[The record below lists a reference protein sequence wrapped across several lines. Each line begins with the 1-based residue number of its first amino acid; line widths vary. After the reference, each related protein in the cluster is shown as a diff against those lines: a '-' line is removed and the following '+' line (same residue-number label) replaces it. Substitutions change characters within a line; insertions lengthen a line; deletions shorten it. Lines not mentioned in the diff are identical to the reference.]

1 MNIHRTFIY
10 FTNIHFS
17 IFIFFDEMSFHV
29 FALYDSKFEVGNVDS
44 RYDKKKLKKLDISQ
58 IGESMLSEEL

>member
-17 IFIFFDEMSFHV
+17 LFIFFDEMSFHV

-44 RYDKKKLKKLDISQ
+44 RYDKTKTKLDISQ
-58 IGESMLSEEL
+58 IGESMLSKEL